1 MGILD
6 GVVEWISEQIMHG
19 LDLINTSVL
28 GALGCGMDTL
38 LPGSRDD
45 VRYFYRH
52 RHWLD
57 FIDVGL
63 EPV

>member
-1 MGILD
+1 MDLRTDHARSGSHQHVGTRRARLRD
-6 GVVEWISEQIMHG
+6 GHVS
-19 LDLINTSVL
+19 
-28 GALGCGMDTL
+28 AL

>member
-28 GALGCGMDTL
+28 GALGCGMETFL
-38 LPGSRDD
+38 
-45 VRYFYRH
+45 RYFPAA
-52 RHWLD
+52 D
-57 FIDVGL
+57 TKT
-63 EPV
+63 

>member
-1 MGILD
+1 MDLRTDHARSGPHQHVGTRCARLRD
-6 GVVEWISEQIMHG
+6 GYVS
-19 LDLINTSVL
+19 
-28 GALGCGMDTL
+28 AL

-45 VRYFYRH
+45 VRYFHRH
-52 RHWLD
+52 RYRPD